1 MTELFTILSEI
12 VNFFLVLGVLSLAL
26 DQSRTKREL
35 REIKR
40 ILRKGMKIKK
50 LISKRYKLF
59 IYFPTAS

>member
-35 REIKR
+35 RGIKR
-40 ILRKGMKIKK
+40 ILLEKE
-50 LISKRYKLF
+50 
-59 IYFPTAS
+59 